1 LLPAIAQALP
11 ACLEILADG
20 HRTRANIRTAIEAIS
35 ASHYL
40 RSRSFDELVEI
51 LDRWGHEMS
60 PDVRDAYFMRMLDL
74 YDPHH
79 YYLPWKRLLPGR

>member
-1 LLPAIAQALP
+1 MLLGIAQALP
-11 ACLEILADG
+11 TCLEILVDG
-20 HRTRANIRTAIEAIS
+20 HRTRANIRTAVGAIS

-74 YDPHH
+74 YYPGH
-79 YYLPWKRLLPGR
+79 YYLPWERLLPGR